1 MTKSVRGGMLLL
13 VFSST
18 LAGAQAA
25 PSTAVA
31 AGVEGGVPELVPH
44 RAAYELSRG
53 TGSVDPQVIGVRGR
67 MEVTF
72 EASCDGWRLEQSLGL
87 RLFTETGLAAD
98 SLAVLQAFETSDAA
112 HYWFNTHGYEDGQ
125 LAEVIRGSAH
135 TDPASGG
142 VRLQLGEP
150 VDERRALPEGTLFPV
165 AHLREMLEAARDG
178 ERSVVR
184 VVFDGSTMQSPYEV
198 SAFFGA
204 EREAHPRVGDA
215 GGRAWPVRL
224 AYYRPDAVSPGPEFE
239 MSMLLHENGVAGDMV
254 YDYGELEID
263 VTLRD
268 VELLEPVAGCR

>member
-1 MTKSVRGGMLLL
+1 MTTSARGGLALLTL
-13 VFSST
+13 LST

-25 PSTAVA
+25 PSAAVA
-31 AGVEGGVPELVPH
+31 AGVPELVPH

-53 TGSVDPQVIGVRGR
+53 TNSVDPEVIGVRGR

-87 RLFTETGLAAD
+87 RLYTEMGVAAD
-98 SLAVLQAFETSDAA
+98 SLAVLQAFETSDAQR
-112 HYWFNTHGYEDGQ
+112 YYFNTHGYENGRRV
-125 LAEVIRGSAH
+125 ETIRGTAH
-135 TDPASGG
+135 ADPDSGA
-142 VRLQLGEP
+142 VRLILGEP
-150 VDERRALPEGTLFPV
+150 VKERRELPEGTLFPV
-165 AHLREMLEAARDG
+165 LHLRQMLEAARDG

-184 VVFDGSTMQSPYEV
+184 VVFDGSTMESPYEV
-198 SAFFGA
+198 SAVFGA

-224 AYYRPDAVSPGPEFE
+224 AYFRPDAVLPDPEFE
-239 MSMLLHENGVAGDMV
+239 MSMLLHENGIAGDMV